1 MFERPQSLIDEIIKD
16 AIEQGKFANLPGEGK
31 PLRLDD
37 ETHVP
42 EALRMAHKLL
52 KDNQLAPDWIVEGAE
67 LRQAREAM
75 LKMIKREAR
84 RYRKT
89 LDAAARAASPELT
102 RRALHMAWDVR
113 RAELLE
119 SAEKLNRRL
128 FGYNLKVPSGIPH
141 LAMLNASD
149 IIDSSRQS

>member
-1 MFERPQSLIDEIIKD
+1 
-16 AIEQGKFANLPGEGK
+16 
-31 PLRLDD
+31 
-37 ETHVP
+37 
-42 EALRMAHKLL
+42 
-52 KDNQLAPDWIVEGAE
+52 
-67 LRQAREAM
+67 
-75 LKMIKREAR
+75 
-84 RYRKT
+84 
-89 LDAAARAASPELT
+89 
-102 RRALHMAWDVR
+102 MAWDVR